1 MSDFVT
7 LAQTFGLPLAMT
19 FVAVAILARVLVVV
33 SRDKDKIS
41 ESRFQEMKNQYEAR
55 IDEYRS
61 RLQTVEEDRDYHRD
75 RMYQALGMAETTT
88 SAADEI
94 VRRISKQL
102 PPRR

>member
-1 MSDFVT
+1 MTDFIT

-19 FVAVAILARVLVVV
+19 LTATAILGRVLVVV
-33 SRDKDKIS
+33 SRDKDKVS
-41 ESRFQEMKNQYEAR
+41 ESRFTEMKAQYEAR
-55 IDEYRS
+55 IEEYKS
-61 RLQTVEEDRDYHRD
+61 RLQAVEEDRDYHRD